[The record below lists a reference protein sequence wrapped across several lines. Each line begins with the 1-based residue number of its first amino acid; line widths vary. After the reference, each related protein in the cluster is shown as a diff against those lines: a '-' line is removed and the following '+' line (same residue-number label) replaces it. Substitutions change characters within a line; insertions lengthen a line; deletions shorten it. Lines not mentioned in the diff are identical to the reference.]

1 MDSNF
6 PSPKF
11 LRRTPYVTLLFA
23 AVPLLLF
30 VSANGNTY
38 ERVLPSGKKVICDR
52 CPPGTH
58 LHAHCTDTRP
68 TDCRPCSAGFYTEI
82 WNYIP
87 ECLPCVPCALNQEET
102 QSCTPSQNRVC
113 QCKEGYYWLS
123 HFCKKHTVCS
133 AGQWIKNKGTPYKDT
148 ECEPCRDGHYAN
160 GAAGITKCTPH
171 TACKGDEKLVIHGT
185 NWHDNMCVTCNNVTT
200 EGWPTLIKPLL
211 SELFAQ
217 QKQRRLQR
225 LYRILKLDVNDGAL
239 QSWLSTASEQQLTD
253 LPAILIR
260 ANLHSLADKV
270 EQKIERFQ
278 EEAKYCSN
286 NIM

>member
-1 MDSNF
+1 M
-6 PSPKF
+6 
-11 LRRTPYVTLLFA
+11 TITGLLFVA
-23 AVPLLLF
+23 LPLLFF
-30 VSANGNTY
+30 VSANEYTY
-38 ERVLPSGKKVICDR
+38 ERVFSGKKVVCDR

-68 TDCRPCSAGFYTEI
+68 TDCRPCSTGFYTEF

-87 ECLPCVPCALNQEET
+87 ECLPCNLCALNQEET
-102 QSCTPSQNRVC
+102 HSCTPSQNRVC

-133 AGQWIKNKGTPYKDT
+133 TGHGIKNKGTPYKDT
-148 ECEPCRDGHYAN
+148 ECEPCTNGHYAN
-160 GAAGITKCTPH
+160 AASGITQCTPH
-171 TACKGDEKLVIHGT
+171 TACQGDEKPVIHGT
-185 NWHDNMCVTCNNVTT
+185 NWHNNMCFTCNNITT
-200 EGWPTLIKPLL
+200 KGWPTLIKPLL
-211 SELFAQ
+211 SDVFTQ

-225 LYRILKLDVNDGAL
+225 LHRILKLDGNYGDGKAL
-239 QSWLSTASEQQLTD
+239 RHWLSTTSEQQLTD

-260 ANLHSLADKV
+260 ANLESLADNV
-270 EQKIERFQ
+270 EQKIKRFQ